1 MRREKDVR
9 QRGKVSMLKVKIG
22 ITRTE
27 DGKLLLEIAQMT
39 GRVLKKRVKRG
50 TRYQNVKLK
59 VKNRICLE

>member
-1 MRREKDVR
+1 
-9 QRGKVSMLKVKIG
+9 
-22 ITRTE
+22 
-27 DGKLLLEIAQMT
+27 MT